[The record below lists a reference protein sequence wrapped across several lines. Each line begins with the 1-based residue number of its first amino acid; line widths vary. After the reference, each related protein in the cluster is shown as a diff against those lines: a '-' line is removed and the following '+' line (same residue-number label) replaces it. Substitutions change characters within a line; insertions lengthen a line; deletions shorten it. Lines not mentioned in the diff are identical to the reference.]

1 MTNNWSKFG
10 DRFAR
15 PTGASELMEDLGL
28 AAALKSDVL
37 LLGGGNPGIIP
48 AMQTLFRDR
57 LVEIAA
63 SQSNSTEMFGNYSH
77 PKGDIEFRKA
87 LASLLKREYGWS
99 LSTDNILLT
108 SGSQTGF
115 FLLFNLLAG
124 EFSDGEFKRILLPVT
139 PEYIGYADVG
149 LHDNMFVSQ
158 QPEIEEQA
166 DGFFKYRINF
176 ETLEITEDIAALCI
190 SRPTNPTGNVI
201 TDKELQKLDELAK
214 QAGIPLIIDN
224 AYGLPFPQ
232 IIFSGA
238 SPFWNNNVIMTMSL
252 SKLGLPGM
260 RTGIII
266 AKEEIIAAL
275 SNITA
280 VQSLAVSTVGPV
292 LVQPWL
298 ENGEIID
305 ISRRYITSFYEKKS
319 RYASEI
325 LKAGLEGLSFRIH
338 VPEGAFFLWL
348 WLPGLPITSHEL
360 YERLKA
366 RGVLVMS
373 GHHFFPGLDEPWR
386 HRDECLRLSYSQSD
400 DVISAGIHIL
410 CQEIRALYMHK

>member
-28 AAALKSDVL
+28 AAALKNDVL

-63 SQSNSTEMFGNYSH
+63 SQSNSTEMFGHYSH
-77 PKGDIEFRKA
+77 PKGDMAFRKA
-87 LASLLKREYGWS
+87 LAGLLKREYGWS
-99 LSTDNILLT
+99 LSSDNILLT

-124 EFSDGEFKRILLPVT
+124 EFSDGKFKRILLPVT
-139 PEYIGYADVG
+139 PEYIGYTDVG
-149 LHDNMFVSQ
+149 LRENMFVSQ

-166 DGFFKYRINF
+166 DGFFKYRVNF

-266 AKEEIIAAL
+266 AKEEIIEAL

-280 VQSLAVSTVGPV
+280 VQSLAVPSVGPV

-319 RYASEI
+319 RYASEM
-325 LKAGLEGLSFRIH
+325 LKAGLEGLSFRVH

-410 CQEIRALYMHK
+410 CQEIHALYMQK

>member
-28 AAALKSDVL
+28 
-37 LLGGGNPGIIP
+37 
-48 AMQTLFRDR
+48 Q
-57 LVEIAA
+57 
-63 SQSNSTEMFGNYSH
+63 
-77 PKGDIEFRKA
+77 
-87 LASLLKREYGWS
+87 REYGWS
-99 LSTDNILLT
+99 LSQDNILLT

-124 EFSDGEFKRILLPVT
+124 EFSDGAFKRILLPVT

-166 DGFFKYRINF
+166 DVFFKYRVNF

-190 SRPTNPTGNVI
+190 SRPTNPTGNVV
-201 TDKELQKLDELAK
+201 TDKELQRLDELAK

-252 SKLGLPGM
+252 SKLGLPGV

-266 AKEEIIAAL
+266 AKEEIIEAL

-298 ENGEIID
+298 KNGEIID